1 MEAFKVDLT
10 DYVITLPDDKE
21 VPYHVKDSL
30 CMLLMN
36 PELKLNGT
44 GLLQRNVIGE
54 KILAAGDEILLSNEE
69 MGFLK
74 QGADAAKGLSK
85 NDVQLVKRIL
95 EAEAVKVAEQVE

>member
-1 MEAFKVDLT
+1 MEAFKIDLT
-10 DYVITLPDDKE
+10 DYTITMPDGQE

-36 PELKLNGT
+36 PQLKLNGT
-44 GLLQRNVIGE
+44 ELLKRNVLGE
-54 KILAAGDEILLSNEE
+54 KIVAAGDEILLSDEE
-69 MGFLK
+69 MGLLR

-95 EAEAVKVAEQVE
+95 EAEPVKVAEQVE